1 MPLLDDIKSVLS
13 FAAFRPEPDDAEV
26 PWNKRF
32 QGRRS
37 LLLNVSRGHVS
48 WRGLSKKGRFQDA
61 GNSEGE
67 FAEVAPQR
75 AEEWRSLTE
84 GGWVNVSINNRF
96 IISLENNVSR
106 RNNSDE
112 LLRTNP
118 RAVLGAKF
126 DRGKRYALF
135 HHLHSPASLLLA
147 CDDSM
152 VKTTEEV
159 LKANGLKAG
168 RICCGLFALLEQK
181 LAELCND
188 PKSDPNGSFV
198 LIVCCEGSIA
208 ALVQQAGQWTDL
220 RCRSGI
226 GSESLDA
233 MIQIIAPLVQKAQ
246 PGTPVYFVHDGND
259 PKFAAAMMELLS
271 RVGGKDLTIEDQIWS
286 AIGLN

>member
-48 WRGLSKKGRFQDA
+48 WRSLNKKGRFQDA

-75 AEEWRSLTE
+75 AEEWRTLTE

-96 IISLENNVSR
+96 IISLENNLSR
-106 RNNSDE
+106 RENSGE
-112 LLRTNP
+112 LLRSNP
-118 RAVLGAKF
+118 RAVIGAKF

-135 HHLHSPASLLLA
+135 HHPHSTASLLMA

-159 LKANGLKAG
+159 LRANGLKGG

-181 LAELCND
+181 LTELCGS
-188 PKSDPNGSFV
+188 KQDPNASFV
-198 LIVCCEGSIA
+198 IIACCEGSIA

-259 PKFAAAMMELLS
+259 PKFATVMMEQLS
-271 RVGGKDLTIEDQIWS
+271 KVGGKDITTEDQLWS